1 MEGGKK
7 MLDNDGGFCNLKTIE
22 VIKLNRKRKKYEI
35 AKRGLD
41 VLGGLA
47 GLPIFLIAYILL
59 YIPYQIGA
67 NKGQILFKQKRIG
80 KNGKIFEI
88 YKFRSMKENAD
99 QILKDDCTLYQ
110 KYVQND
116 YKLEVHED
124 PRITKLGC
132 FIRKFSI
139 DELPQFL
146 NILKGDMS
154 LVGPRPIVEE
164 ELKEY
169 GERACLFL
177 KMKPGLT
184 GIWQT
189 SGRSQ
194 IGYPERVNIELSYLT
209 LNSIK
214 MDLKILIKTIIK
226 VFTREGAY

>member
-1 MEGGKK
+1 
-7 MLDNDGGFCNLKTIE
+7 
-22 VIKLNRKRKKYEI
+22 
-35 AKRGLD
+35 
-41 VLGGLA
+41 
-47 GLPIFLIAYILL
+47 
-59 YIPYQIGA
+59 
-67 NKGQILFKQKRIG
+67 
-80 KNGKIFEI
+80 
-88 YKFRSMKENAD
+88 
-99 QILKDDCTLYQ
+99 
-110 KYVQND
+110 
-116 YKLEVHED
+116 
-124 PRITKLGC
+124 
-132 FIRKFSI
+132 
-139 DELPQFL
+139 
-146 NILKGDMS
+146 MS